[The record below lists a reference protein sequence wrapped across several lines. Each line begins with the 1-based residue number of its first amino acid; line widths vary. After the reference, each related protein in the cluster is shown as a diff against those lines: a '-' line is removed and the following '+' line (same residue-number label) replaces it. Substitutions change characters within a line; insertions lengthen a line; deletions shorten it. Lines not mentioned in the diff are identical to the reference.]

1 MDGRACVRCGAEQAP
16 GARFCTACGLRR
28 ADDEGTGPPVT
39 GVAAGGGVAA
49 PAGAV
54 RQLVECEV
62 CGAGNAASRPLCAR
76 CGSPMREEVPGGDA
90 LPDALPDEIATDP
103 GATTG
108 RPARH
113 REGPSLLLALV
124 LLAGLFGA
132 GVLLSLVTARFA
144 ADDVTPP
151 EGIPA
156 RSADASSSVEG
167 RPPSAAIDGDP
178 ATAWALP
185 APDEG
190 EEGWLDVVLDREAE
204 ITGLLVWN
212 GDQADERR
220 FSDGGRAAV
229 VRIEV
234 GDRAFRV
241 ALRDLTGPQAVDL
254 PEAVTADRVR
264 IVIEEAV
271 PGTRTADVGISEVLV
286 EGA

>member
-1 MDGRACVRCGAEQAP
+1 MDGRACVRCGADLAP
-16 GARFCTACGLRR
+16 GARFCTGCGLR
-28 ADDEGTGPPVT
+28 AAEEVPSPAPHAT

-49 PAGAV
+49 RPPAA
-54 RQLVECEV
+54 QLVECEA

-76 CGSPMREEVPGGDA
+76 CGAPLREEVPGGDA
-90 LPDALPDEIATDP
+90 LPEVLAPTADGGDQPP
-103 GATTG
+103 G
-108 RPARH
+108 RY

-124 LLAGLFGA
+124 VLAGLFSA
-132 GVLLSLVTARFA
+132 GVLLALVTARVA
-144 ADDVTPP
+144 ADDVAPP

-156 RSADASSSVEG
+156 RSAAASGSQQD
-167 RPPSAAIDGDP
+167 RPPSAAIDSDP
-178 ATAWALP
+178 TTAWVLDPP
-185 APDEG
+185 AG
-190 EEGWLDVVLDREAE
+190 GGEGWLEVLLERESAV
-204 ITGLLVWN
+204 TGLLVWN

-220 FSDGGRAAV
+220 FGDGGRASL

-234 GDRAFRV
+234 GDRSFRV

-271 PGTRTADVGISEVLV
+271 PGRRGAPPAISEVLV